1 MLSSTTEEI
10 LKSLP
15 RELFNIQNKIYN
27 GERITD
33 EEGLMLFE
41 KGSLPFLGS
50 LANHIREKK
59 HGDTTYFNR
68 NFHIEPTNVCVFTC
82 NFCSYSRL
90 YAHREEGWELSAEQM
105 LHLVKKYDGQPVTEV
120 HIVGGV
126 HPKMNLGFFCDLLRA
141 IRAHRPD
148 LHIKGFT
155 AVELDYMFRKAKVSV
170 EEGMRIMKEA
180 GLDSLPGGGAEIFH
194 PEIREQISADKVD
207 GTGWLHIHETA
218 HKLGM

>member
-1 MLSSTTEEI
+1 MRRLQILGLHNDVNPFINYLCRQIIQMLSTIAEQT
-10 LKSLP
+10 LNSLP
-15 RELFNIQNKIYN
+15 GALAGIQDKIYN

-105 LHLVKKYDGQPVTEV
+105 LHMVKKYDGQPVTEV

-126 HPKMNLGFFCDLLRA
+126 HPKMNLQFFADVLKK
-141 IRAHRPD
+141 IKEHRPG
-148 LHIKGFT
+148 LHIKGF
-155 AVELDYMFRKAKVSV
+155 
-170 EEGMRIMKEA
+170 
-180 GLDSLPGGGAEIFH
+180 
-194 PEIREQISADKVD
+194 
-207 GTGWLHIHETA
+207 
-218 HKLGM
+218 